1 MKTKSII
8 RFFIPMLLFLVLFTT
23 NCSKKTKATVV
34 KPTNLIEKS
43 ELSKIL
49 FDVYIIEAVIYFNG
63 QKGLDFSLYT
73 TAYYKNLFEKYKISK
88 KQFIESLGYYLET
101 DENASSMF
109 LDVVNQLM
117 SMQKTTLSGDQS
129 QTAQT
134 NPQSEPTENDTIV
147 GDPIFRNSRN
157 R

>member
-1 MKTKSII
+1 
-8 RFFIPMLLFLVLFTT
+8 
-23 NCSKKTKATVV
+23 
-34 KPTNLIEKS
+34 
-43 ELSKIL
+43 
-49 FDVYIIEAVIYFNG
+49 
-63 QKGLDFSLYT
+63 
-73 TAYYKNLFEKYKISK
+73 
-88 KQFIESLGYYLET
+88 
-101 DENASSMF
+101 MF

-134 NPQSEPTENDTIV
+134 NTQSELTENDTIV